1 MKKSLL
7 LLLVPL
13 LFLIGCGGGPGDTM
27 TGDFG
32 STGDLG
38 TPSGGGTVANAGNLT
53 ITLPTVQS
61 VQPLA
66 LVPTDTLGS
75 RTDAR
80 FVVRKTESVTTETP
94 VTEYVCTWLLDPSD
108 PDYLPADDPEAE
120 CFDRVVPGEFIITTV
135 DTETYKQIVDLELTN
150 GGGTVSISVPPGSGY
165 TLEILTSVWLDSENL
180 NLMWEYDK
188 SAPFD
193 IDSGVSTS
201 VPMTLSQNLAT
212 LTLPIDPVVSGDSYV
227 VTCSKTEALRDQW
240 YVRQVVDGT
249 GLEDLSTSWFLRDGY
264 DLGVGGTGDISLQAP
279 SMTGSAGSTVW
290 NHGQFYINANL
301 LRPGESYLDW
311 TFGTSDS
318 GPFNP
323 MGTVEIILQ

>member
-120 CFDRVVPGEFIITTV
+120 CFDRVVPGEFIITT
-135 DTETYKQIVDLELTN
+135 
-150 GGGTVSISVPPGSGY
+150 G
-165 TLEILTSVWLDSENL
+165 
-180 NLMWEYDK
+180 
-188 SAPFD
+188 
-193 IDSGVSTS
+193 
-201 VPMTLSQNLAT
+201 
-212 LTLPIDPVVSGDSYV
+212 
-227 VTCSKTEALRDQW
+227 
-240 YVRQVVDGT
+240 
-249 GLEDLSTSWFLRDGY
+249 
-264 DLGVGGTGDISLQAP
+264 
-279 SMTGSAGSTVW
+279 
-290 NHGQFYINANL
+290 
-301 LRPGESYLDW
+301 
-311 TFGTSDS
+311 
-318 GPFNP
+318 
-323 MGTVEIILQ
+323 